1 MNIHALTPT
10 EASYLLF
17 AIKKTLRDR
26 PGLTPEMEQF
36 YDSTYDAL
44 AQKLQRVA
52 RQGAG
57 SGQTEE
63 RYSYAKVRPTWHDV
77 ALGRVTGDPPTDPGQ
92 VGAD

>member
-17 AIKKTLRDR
+17 AIKKALRDR

-44 AQKLQRVA
+44 AQKLQRVSG
-52 RQGAG
+52 QGAG
-57 SGQTEE
+57 SGQFEE
-63 RYSYAKVRPTWHDV
+63 RYRYAKVRPTWGDV
-77 ALGRVTGDPPTDPGQ
+77 ALGKVKGDSPPDSRKTGTD
-92 VGAD
+92 